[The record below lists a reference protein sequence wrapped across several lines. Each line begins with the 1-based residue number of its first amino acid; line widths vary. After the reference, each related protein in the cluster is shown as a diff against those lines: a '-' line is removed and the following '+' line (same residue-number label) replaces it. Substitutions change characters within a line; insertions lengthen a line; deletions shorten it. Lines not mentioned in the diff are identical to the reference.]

1 MARLEKC
8 GGTAPPTPSEC
19 LTAQARVSCSPPEAG
34 RAGRPPSCSKMA
46 WGLLWWGRGSAL
58 KELPAAPS
66 QPACTQWGGEVL
78 QLPAAQHPRRS
89 QTTTRRRAHPQFLIA
104 VTHVAGLRAH
114 LSIRCASPA
123 CQSLGGTEGNSP
135 LPRASSQQL
144 HCPNTLRL
152 SSSDTFTCARQPRA
166 TTQTQPVLLVLGG
179 ALGA

>member
-123 CQSLGGTEGNSP
+123 CQSLG
-135 LPRASSQQL
+135 A
-144 HCPNTLRL
+144 
-152 SSSDTFTCARQPRA
+152 PRA
-166 TTQTQPVLLVLGG
+166 TALSPEHPHSSSTVRTHSGFPVQTRSPAPDSHAPPPRLNPCSSSSEVLWVL
-179 ALGA
+179 